1 MFNMGY
7 KMTTKPILVAV
18 DGGSGNIAIRFNM
31 DGKTISH
38 ISPALVRA
46 GNLQQSSVES
56 GTTWET
62 VGTSGQP
69 ETYSVVTSGSNL
81 VNTCDPSYQA
91 SAAHRVLVMNALAAA
106 GLGGKEIILAD
117 TLPAGQFYGD
127 NGQINQRNIQAKK
140 DSLMKPVRNYS
151 GLVEAP
157 RVVDVKVYPEAVPA
171 FYSAAILPDLTP
183 NPEFEEINSALV
195 VDIGRFTCDIAEIN
209 RDYQVVNRR
218 TTEHGIQVM
227 LQRLHTLLQEN
238 EDALGL
244 VEMKEVSVE
253 HMDAVIRQG
262 YVGSRLPSQIAKR
275 KDVTHLIQQV
285 TREMAEIIQADI
297 RSVHRN
303 LADIDIMLVVGG
315 GANWIGGKVAHID
328 DHTVNW
334 RCPVFIP
341 DEPEFAIVRG
351 VHLSMLAEE

>member
-1 MFNMGY
+1 MA
-7 KMTTKPILVAV
+7 TKPILVAV

-31 DGKTISH
+31 DGKTISR

-46 GNLQQSSVES
+46 GNLQQSAVES

-62 VGTSGQP
+62 IGSTGQP

-81 VNTCDPSYQA
+81 VNTCDPSYQS

-117 TLPAGQFYGD
+117 TLPADQFYGD

-140 DSLMKPVRNYS
+140 DSLMTEVSNYS
-151 GLVEAP
+151 GAVEP
-157 RVVDVKVYPEAVPA
+157 PKVIDVRVFPEAVPA
-171 FYSAAILPDLTP
+171 YYSAAILPDMTS

-209 RDYQVVNRR
+209 RDFQVVSRR
-218 TTEHGIQVM
+218 TTEHGIQIM

-238 EDALGL
+238 EAALGL
-244 VEMKEVSVE
+244 KEMKEMAVE
-253 HMDAVIRQG
+253 SMDAIIRQG
-262 YVGSRLPSQIAKR
+262 YVGSRLASQAAKR
-275 KDVTHLIQQV
+275 KDVTHLIQQAA
-285 TREMAEIIQADI
+285 REMAEIIRADI

-315 GANWIGGKVAHID
+315 GANWIGGKLPHID

-334 RCPVFIP
+334 DCPVFIP

-351 VHLSMLAEE
+351 VHLSMLAED